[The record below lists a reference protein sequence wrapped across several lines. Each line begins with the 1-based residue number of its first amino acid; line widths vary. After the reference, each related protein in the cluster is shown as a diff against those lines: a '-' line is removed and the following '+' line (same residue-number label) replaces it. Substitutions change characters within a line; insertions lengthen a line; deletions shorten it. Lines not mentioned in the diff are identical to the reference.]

1 MTGAE
6 PGPLQWSA
14 AAVVALAIHG
24 LALSGSLPDLPGFT
38 TPSGAAPP
46 PAPFLPAAELQP
58 TEARMVAPSLPA
70 AAATAIAAVS
80 AAPTIAP
87 AFAANLSVASPP
99 LSAAGPRPAIQSAS
113 GAAITAG
120 TIEATPPVAPVA
132 AMSFD
137 VQAAGPAAPSA
148 PPITE
153 IVTARP
159 VVASGVPAS
168 SASPPTT
175 AAMAARPSQEIEV
188 RPAQTVSR
196 ADPVAVGVDIASV
209 DVTAAEPVGTD
220 RERAIAAVA
229 GILDDEDCTTVRR
242 VADGDD
248 GPLRY
253 AGFVPSEADRARLA
267 AEIAENAQ
275 GVDVQLDLAVAGR
288 PFCTA
293 FVALPGAVEGR
304 DVMILN
310 RDDGIYLDGD
320 LLQVDIGPVPA
331 DGYLQVTFIDHT
343 GEVLQM
349 LPSRFAENVAIAA
362 GEVRELGVEEGVLE
376 VLRQLGVNIGSWKV
390 EGPFG
395 RGLILALLTR
405 QPLAFEA
412 APQGED
418 AGSYFEGLR
427 AALIETPAIWARYRW
442 IDTRPRS

>member
-1 MTGAE
+1 
-6 PGPLQWSA
+6 
-14 AAVVALAIHG
+14 
-24 LALSGSLPDLPGFT
+24 
-38 TPSGAAPP
+38 
-46 PAPFLPAAELQP
+46 
-58 TEARMVAPSLPA
+58 
-70 AAATAIAAVS
+70 
-80 AAPTIAP
+80 
-87 AFAANLSVASPP
+87 
-99 LSAAGPRPAIQSAS
+99 
-113 GAAITAG
+113 
-120 TIEATPPVAPVA
+120 
-132 AMSFD
+132 
-137 VQAAGPAAPSA
+137 
-148 PPITE
+148 
-153 IVTARP
+153 
-159 VVASGVPAS
+159 
-168 SASPPTT
+168 
-175 AAMAARPSQEIEV
+175 
-188 RPAQTVSR
+188 
-196 ADPVAVGVDIASV
+196 
-209 DVTAAEPVGTD
+209 D